1 MDVGVPMSTD
11 ELTYRVPGMHCAK
24 CERAVR
30 DEVGGVA
37 GVDAVEVNLETKLV
51 MVRGRGVSDD
61 AVRGA
66 IDEAGYEVA

>member
-1 MDVGVPMSTD
+1 MSANV
-11 ELTYRVPGMHCAK
+11 LSYRVPGMHCEK

-30 DEVGGVA
+30 DEVGLVA

-51 MVRGRGVSDD
+51 TVRGRDVSDD
-61 AVRGA
+61 AVRDA